1 MFFASA
7 QANLVGELILF
18 LPEGKSL
25 RCCLLPVPQLS
36 GNLQGNTLLP
46 NNMPL
51 DFTTPSSSI
60 LSNFFL

>member
-18 LPEGKSL
+18 LPVGKPL
-25 RCCLLPVPQLS
+25 RCCLPVPQLS
-36 GNLQGNTLLP
+36 GNLQGHILLP

>member
-18 LPEGKSL
+18 MPEGKPL
-25 RCCLLPVPQLS
+25 RCCLPVPQLS